1 MKSSNT
7 GQRLQA
13 ERFASSTSSLR
24 CWRIQTWPTASP
36 GCRHRP
42 ASSASPR
49 QTRTRWRRSGAGE
62 RATRGPWLTRRCPG
76 RSGTTPGQERS
87 SRWRRS
93 SPTSSVKTP
102 WCHCR
107 KDNREILVAD
117 FVHSSHHVIE
127 ITESAPALLWY
138 LALISNIVPLMT
150 QMHQQSKSLLL
161 ILYKN
166 QWCNRFFFFINWSQ
180 NMSVTPLCCAI
191 ICLNDNQVGHEPN

>member
-1 MKSSNT
+1 MEPPNT
-7 GQRLQA
+7 GQRLQV
-13 ERFASSTSSLR
+13 ERSASSTSSSR

-36 GCRHRP
+36 GSRHRL

-49 QTRTRWRRSGAGE
+49 QTRTRWRHSGAGE

-117 FVHSSHHVIE
+117 FVHSSYHVIW
-127 ITESAPALLWY
+127 ISESAPALLWY
-138 LALISNIVPLMT
+138 LALISNIVPFMT
-150 QMHQQSKSLLL
+150 QTHQQSKSFELL
-161 ILYKN
+161 ILYKSRRYN
-166 QWCNRFFFFINWSQ
+166 SFFLSTEAKICQSPSCVEDHSPQW
-180 NMSVTPLCCAI
+180 
-191 ICLNDNQVGHEPN
+191 